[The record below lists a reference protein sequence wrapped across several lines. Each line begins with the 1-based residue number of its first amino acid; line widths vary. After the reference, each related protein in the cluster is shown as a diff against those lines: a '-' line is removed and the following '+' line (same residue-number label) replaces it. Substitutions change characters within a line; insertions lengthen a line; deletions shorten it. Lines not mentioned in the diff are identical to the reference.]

1 MSNVRRRRLKVLSIV
16 MLLVLVWEISPHRAH
31 GREESALSMRGSP
44 RQSLAIVVNRS
55 NPVDNLSFNE
65 LRKIFLGERGHWQN
79 GRRIAVI
86 MMEHGSPERETVLRE
101 IYRMTEAGY
110 DDHFLRGLFAEDV
123 TFMPKTLDSP
133 ARVRKFIVQAP
144 GAIGYVRAS
153 ETDESIKVLRI
164 DGHLPSDKDYRLQ
177 IDAYSAN

>member
-1 MSNVRRRRLKVLSIV
+1 VRIRRLEVLPAV
-16 MLLVLVWEISPHRAH
+16 FLLVLVLEISPDRAH
-31 GREESALSMRGSP
+31 GSEELESAVRGSP

-55 NPVDNLSFNE
+55 NPVDNLPFNE

-79 GRRIAVI
+79 GRRIAVL

-101 IYRMTEAGY
+101 IYAMTEARY
-110 DDHFLRGLFAEDV
+110 TDHFLRGLFDEDV
-123 TFMPKTLDSP
+123 SIVPKTLDSP

-144 GAIGYVRAS
+144 GAIGYLRAS
-153 ETDESIKVLRI
+153 DADESVKVLRI

-177 IDAYSAN
+177 IDANSENQ

>member
-1 MSNVRRRRLKVLSIV
+1 MVLILAIV
-16 MLLVLVWEISPHRAH
+16 LETSAGQAH
-31 GREESALSMRGSP
+31 GTEERVPSARGSA

-55 NPVDNLSFNE
+55 NPVDNLSFIE

-79 GRRIAVI
+79 GRRIAVL

-101 IYRMTEAGY
+101 IYRMNEARY
-110 DDHFLRGLFAEDV
+110 VDHFLRGLFAEDV
-123 TFMPKTLDSP
+123 TNAPRTLDSP

-144 GAIGYVRAS
+144 GAIGYLRAS
-153 ETDESIKVLRI
+153 DADESVKVLRI

-177 IDAYSAN
+177 IDASSENEL